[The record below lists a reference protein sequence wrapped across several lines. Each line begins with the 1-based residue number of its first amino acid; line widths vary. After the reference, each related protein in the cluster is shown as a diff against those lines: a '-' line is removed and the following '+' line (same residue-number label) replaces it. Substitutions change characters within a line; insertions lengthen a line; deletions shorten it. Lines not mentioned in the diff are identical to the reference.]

1 MRKIIAGCVFAAGLA
16 GAGVAYADAGL
27 GIGVKAGTLGAGVEL
42 TKSLSPSFNV
52 RLGMNEYKFT
62 SSGTK
67 SGTDYNMD
75 LKWASSDVLLDWHPF
90 QGSFRLTGGYLF
102 NSNKIDLNTPQG
114 GAYSIGSLSGT
125 LQSGEYVKGE
135 VKFDSGPYLGFGWG
149 NAGDSRGFGLSFEV
163 GAVYQG
169 SPKVSLATSNTLG
182 GHTVSATDVATA
194 ETNASNA
201 LSSFKWY
208 PQVALGLSYAF

>member
-1 MRKIIAGCVFAAGLA
+1 MGEIERLA

-42 TKSLSPSFNV
+42 TKSISPSFNV
-52 RLGMNEYKFT
+52 RLGMNQYKFT

-67 SGTDYNMD
+67 SGTDYDMD

-90 QGSFRLTGGYLF
+90 QGSFRLTGGYVF

-114 GAYSIGSLSGT
+114 GAYDINGITGT
-125 LQSGEYVKGE
+125 LSAGEYVSGE

-149 NAGDSRGFGLSFEV
+149 NAGDGRGLGFSLEI
-163 GAVYQG
+163 GALYQG
-169 SPKVSLATSNTLG
+169 SPKVSLATSSTLG
-182 GHTVSATDVATA
+182 GVPVSSSDRTA
-194 ETNASNA
+194 AEQKAADA